1 MATTPSFDFESLTM
15 REVSLIEE
23 LSGQSISAIADET
36 TPKGKALAALAMVAK
51 RRSGFPSFTF
61 NEASAMT
68 LAEVNELLG
77 TSDDE
82 DDEADADPEGGDALG
97 EAEPPFELSEPE

>member
-1 MATTPSFDFESLTM
+1 MAATPSFDFESLTM

-23 LSGQSISAIADET
+23 LAGQSISAIADET

-51 RRSGFPSFTF
+51 RRAGFPGFTF

-82 DDEADADPEGGDALG
+82 ADADPEGGDALG
-97 EAEPPFELSEPE
+97 EAEQPFELSEPE